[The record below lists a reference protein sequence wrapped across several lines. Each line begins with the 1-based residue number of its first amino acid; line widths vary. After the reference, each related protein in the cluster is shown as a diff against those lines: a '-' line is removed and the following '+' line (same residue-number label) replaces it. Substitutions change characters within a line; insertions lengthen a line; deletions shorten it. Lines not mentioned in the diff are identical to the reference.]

1 MEKKKNF
8 GEMFEK
14 LAVLVGRFP
23 EQGELLLANL
33 EVHPAGGGGP
43 LLQIGAGTRIA
54 GQLLADAMGL
64 RGPVTRSGPGG
75 EEVSWAGTWGEG
87 GAWVNVFHNT
97 AFPVVQPRPPGGLR
111 QGCAAMAALC
121 RSLPSSHSLR
131 DVWVT
136 PRDLKIHLAYE
147 YGVPA

>member
-1 MEKKKNF
+1 MMEKKKNF

-64 RGPVTRSGPGG
+64 WGPVTRSGP
-75 EEVSWAGTWGEG
+75 
-87 GAWVNVFHNT
+87 
-97 AFPVVQPRPPGGLR
+97 PPPPG
-111 QGCAAMAALC
+111 
-121 RSLPSSHSLR
+121 
-131 DVWVT
+131 
-136 PRDLKIHLAYE
+136 
-147 YGVPA
+147 